1 MQTTLY
7 GLRKQ
12 KGLTQRELANKLG
25 ISELSYRN
33 KELGKNEFTQDE
45 MFFLSSFFGEKMDNI
60 FLPRKEPK
68 RKLVKTLTHNTY
80 QKNEG

>member
-7 GLRKQ
+7 GLRKA
-12 KGLTQRELANKLG
+12 KGLTQKELAKELG

-45 MFFLSSFFGEKMDNI
+45 MFFLSRYFNEKMDKI
-60 FLPRKEPK
+60 FLPRK
-68 RKLVKTLTHNTY
+68 
-80 QKNEG
+80 